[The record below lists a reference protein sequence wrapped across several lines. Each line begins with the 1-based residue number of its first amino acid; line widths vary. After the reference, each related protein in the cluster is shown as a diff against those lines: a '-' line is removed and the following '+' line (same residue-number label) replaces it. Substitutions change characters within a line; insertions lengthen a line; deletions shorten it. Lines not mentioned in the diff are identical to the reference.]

1 MSVTVGR
8 YVPDATTYLAK
19 GVPAAM
25 PDALATVHQLRDRVA
40 TFVHERDWEQ
50 YHNPKDIAI
59 SMSVEAAEL
68 LELFQWRAEDEID
81 LRDAAFREAVEDE
94 LADVFVYCLS
104 LANAIGCDLSDVT
117 LRKLAKNERKYPA
130 GEWKGRAR

>member
-1 MSVTVGR
+1 
-8 YVPDATTYLAK
+8 
-19 GVPAAM
+19 M
-25 PDALATVHQLRDRVA
+25 PDAAATVQQLRDRVA
-40 TFVHERDWEQ
+40 AFVHERDWEK
-50 YHNPKDIAI
+50 YHNPKDIAL

-68 LELFQWRAEDEID
+68 LELFQWRSEDEVD
-81 LRDAAFREAVEDE
+81 LRNAKFREDVEDE

-130 GEWKGRAR
+130 DEWRGRAR

>member
-1 MSVTVGR
+1 
-8 YVPDATTYLAK
+8 
-19 GVPAAM
+19 M
-25 PDALATVHQLRDRVA
+25 PDALATVQQLRDRVA
-40 TFVHERDWEQ
+40 RFVHERDWDK

-68 LELFQWRAEDEID
+68 LERFQWTPEADVD
-81 LRDAAFREAVEDE
+81 LADAAFRESVEDE

-104 LANAIGCDLSDVT
+104 LANAIGCDLTDVT

-130 GEWKGRAR
+130 DEWRGRAR

>member
-1 MSVTVGR
+1 MTPRR
-8 YVPDATTYLAK
+8 YVPPSDIGLCRAATVPPAMSDAT
-19 GVPAAM
+19 
-25 PDALATVHQLRDRVA
+25 ATVQQLRDRVA
-40 TFVHERDWEQ
+40 AFVHARDWEK

-59 SMSVEAAEL
+59 SLSVEAAEL
-68 LELFQWRAEDEID
+68 LELFQWRREDAID
-81 LRDAAFREAVEDE
+81 LADAKFREDVEDE

-130 GEWKGRAR
+130 DEWRGRAR

>member
-1 MSVTVGR
+1 
-8 YVPDATTYLAK
+8 
-19 GVPAAM
+19 M
-25 PDALATVHQLRDRVA
+25 PDAKSTVQQLRARVA
-40 TFVHERDWEQ
+40 QFVHERDWEK
-50 YHNPKDIAI
+50 YHNPKDVAI

-68 LELFQWRAEDEID
+68 LELFQWRREDAVD
-81 LRDAAFREAVEDE
+81 LDDAKFREDVEDE

-130 GEWKGRAR
+130 DEWRGRAR

>member
-1 MSVTVGR
+1 MADST
-8 YVPDATTYLAK
+8 
-19 GVPAAM
+19 
-25 PDALATVHQLRDRVA
+25 ATVAHLRDRVA
-40 TFVHERDWEQ
+40 SFVRARDWEQ
-50 YHNPKDIAI
+50 YHAPKDLAV

-68 LELFQWRAEDEID
+68 LELFQWRSDEDVD
-81 LRDAAFREAVEDE
+81 LKDATFREALEDE

-130 GEWKGRAR
+130 HEWRGRAR

>member
-1 MSVTVGR
+1 M
-8 YVPDATTYLAK
+8 PDATAS
-19 GVPAAM
+19 VQ
-25 PDALATVHQLRDRVA
+25 QLRDRVA
-40 TFVHERDWEQ
+40 RFVHERDWEK

-68 LELFQWRAEDEID
+68 LELFQWKSEEDID
-81 LRDAAFREAVEDE
+81 LHQAQFREALEDE

-104 LANAIGCDLSDVT
+104 LANAIGSDLSDVT

-130 GEWKGRAR
+130 GEWRSRAR

>member
-1 MSVTVGR
+1 M
-8 YVPDATTYLAK
+8 PDAT
-19 GVPAAM
+19 
-25 PDALATVHQLRDRVA
+25 ATVQQLRDRVA
-40 TFVHERDWEQ
+40 TFVHERDWEK

-68 LELFQWRAEDEID
+68 LELFQWRSDAEID
-81 LRDAAFREAVEDE
+81 LRDPKFREDLEDE

-104 LANAIGCDLSDVT
+104 LANAVQCDLSDVT

-130 GEWKGRAR
+130 HEWRGRAH

>member
-1 MSVTVGR
+1 
-8 YVPDATTYLAK
+8 
-19 GVPAAM
+19 M
-25 PDALATVHQLRDRVA
+25 PDAVATVHQLRDRVA
-40 TFVHERDWEQ
+40 TFVHEREWER

-68 LELFQWRAEDEID
+68 LELFQWRSEEEID
-81 LRDAAFREAVEDE
+81 LRDGKFREALEDE

-117 LRKLAKNERKYPA
+117 LRKLAKNERKYPV
-130 GEWKGRAR
+130 ERFRGRAHAD

>member
-1 MSVTVGR
+1 MS
-8 YVPDATTYLAK
+8 DAT
-19 GVPAAM
+19 
-25 PDALATVHQLRDRVA
+25 ATVRELRDRVA
-40 TFVHERDWEQ
+40 RFVHERDWEK

-68 LELFQWRAEDEID
+68 LELFQWRSEDEVHM
-81 LRDAAFREAVEDE
+81 RDAKFREDAEDE

-130 GEWKGRAR
+130 NEWRGRAR